1 MVALVVVRD
10 AVITLGAL
18 AWYRLLRNFQAH
30 PSWLSK
36 ATTVAQIGFVLL
48 VLAAQAFGWQVPM
61 GVPVWIVAI
70 LTIAS
75 GVDYVVRWSLLARR
89 ELKGRGTST

>member
-1 MVALVVVRD
+1 
-10 AVITLGAL
+10 
-18 AWYRLLRNFQAH
+18 
-30 PSWLSK
+30 
-36 ATTVAQIGFVLL
+36 LL